1 MSLLRGKF
9 IANIFVQETPAGDV
23 DGVNTSF
30 TTTHNPI
37 YVSAHLLFINGVL
50 LRQGVHYTIT
60 GNSITMTIAPALG
73 QVLTS
78 VYIRG
83 L

>member
-1 MSLLRGKF
+1 MLLRGKF
-9 IANIFVQETPAGDV
+9 IANIFVQETPSGTV

-37 YVSAHLLFINGVL
+37 FISAHLLFVNGIL
-50 LRQGVHYTIT
+50 LRQGVHYTIS
-60 GNSITMTIAPALG
+60 GNTITMTLAPASG
-73 QVLTS
+73 QVLIS
-78 VYIRG
+78 VYIKG